1 MAPDNQL
8 RARVQPSHADHISEI
23 AEDRFDGE
31 QTEAERYVVKEG
43 LESLGY
49 EDRPT
54 DAAELLLYYLRRIGL
69 MLGLVGLIMMGYGV
83 FGPRSWGIIGFGLLL
98 GGFLFLFLEEGL
110 AAYSGWAASRHPV
123 VDRTKEHA

>member
-8 RARVQPSHADHISEI
+8 RARVAPSHAEHISEI

-31 QTEAERYVVKEG
+31 HTEAERLVVKEG

-54 DAAELLLYYLRRIGL
+54 EASELMLYYLRRIGL
-69 MLGLVGLIMMGYGV
+69 VLGFVGLIMMGYGV
-83 FGPRSWGIIGFGLLL
+83 FGPRSWGVVGFGLLMA
-98 GGFLFLFLEEGL
+98 GFLFLALEEGL
-110 AAYSGWAASRHPV
+110 AAYGGVADRQPL